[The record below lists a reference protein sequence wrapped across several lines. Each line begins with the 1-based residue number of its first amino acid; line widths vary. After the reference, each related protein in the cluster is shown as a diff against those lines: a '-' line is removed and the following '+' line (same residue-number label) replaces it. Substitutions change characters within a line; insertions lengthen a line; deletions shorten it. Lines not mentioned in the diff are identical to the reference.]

1 MNAYEDLDKTRRL
14 LHFAHAA
21 AFQAKGALEKALADA
36 QQSVEDIERQQEILR
51 DKMKELE

>member
-1 MNAYEDLDKTRRL
+1 MNAYEELDKTRRL

-21 AFQAKGALEKALADA
+21 AFQAKGALERALADA
-36 QQSVEDIERQQEILR
+36 QQAVEDIERQQEILR